1 MAILTF
7 SRQLGALGDEI
18 ASLSAKKLGYKFV
31 NREAIEQRIVE
42 LGFPKEKLRKY
53 DEKKPGFFASLHKD
67 RDEYLDY
74 LQTAVLE
81 AACEN
86 NTVLTGRGAFV
97 ILADLPNQL
106 AFRCVAPDTV
116 RLPRIEEIFNLEYK
130 PALKKMQTAAVNQ
143 AGFHKSFFNFDLS
156 NTDLFHLV
164 INSGLFSPETAS
176 DIVVDTVAHSIT
188 PELEASGQKRAE
200 ELLVGQRV
208 VNMLIFDY
216 ELNISFLR
224 AVIDDKKLILQGV
237 ADSSAVVERA
247 VKIAGAELPKY
258 TVESAISIV
267 QDFKAYSQ

>member
-18 ASLSAKKLGYKFV
+18 ASLTAQKLGYKFV

-42 LGFPKEKLRKY
+42 LGFPKEKLHKY

-74 LQTAVLE
+74 LQTAIFE
-81 AACEN
+81 SACQN

-97 ILADLPNQL
+97 ILADLPNHL

-116 RLPRIEEIFNLEYK
+116 RLSRIEERLHLQYK
-130 PALKKMQTAAVNQ
+130 NALKAMQKSASQQ

-164 INSGLFSPETAS
+164 INSGLLSPETAS
-176 DIVVDTVAHSIT
+176 SIIVKAVTDSIS
-188 PELEASGQKRAE
+188 PELEAVGQKRAE
-200 ELLVGQRV
+200 ELLIGQRV
-208 VNMLIFDY
+208 VNMLVFDY

-224 AVIDDKKLILQGV
+224 AVIHDKKLILQGV

-247 VKIAGAELPKY
+247 VRVAGAELPGY